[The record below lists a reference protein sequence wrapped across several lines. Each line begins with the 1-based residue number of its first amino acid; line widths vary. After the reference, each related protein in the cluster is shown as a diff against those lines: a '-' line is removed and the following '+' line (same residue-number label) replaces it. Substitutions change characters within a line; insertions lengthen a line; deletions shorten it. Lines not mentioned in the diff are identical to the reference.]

1 MTDQRATTVS
11 VVIPAFNA
19 ELFIG
24 RAIKSALDQT
34 WPPLEVIVA
43 DDASSDG
50 TREAVEALV
59 ATDAR
64 VRLVK
69 LPTNG
74 GPSAARNAGFNAARG
89 EWIAVLDADDAYR
102 PSRLEMLVELGRA
115 YEADIVA
122 DNIGL
127 YDVQARET
135 VASGV
140 SSLHEIRI
148 VNRYDYVSRCRGNRE
163 DVDWGLLHPMFR
175 RQFLKSHALS
185 YPENL
190 RHGEDFAFMFSA
202 LLEGAKFVFTPEMG
216 YVYTQRWGSYS
227 NTPSGMSR
235 TRIDYK
241 TIVGH
246 TLSLMEDPRLRSDHT
261 MLSLLRQRYY
271 ALRAVDVQYRM
282 PTYLKER
289 DLPNIAKLL
298 TYDLGAWL
306 ILMKAIRG
314 KASSLIGLQ

>member
-89 EWIAVLDADDAYR
+89 EWIAVLDADDAYL
-102 PSRLEMLVELGRA
+102 PSRLETLVELGWS
-115 YEADIVA
+115 YEADIVV

-127 YDVQARET
+127 YDVQAGEI
-135 VASGV
+135 VSNGV
-140 SSLHEIRI
+140 VSLCEIKSI
-148 VNRYDYVSRCRGNRE
+148 NRYDYVTRCRGNRE
-163 DVDWGLLHPMFR
+163 DVDWGLLHPLFR
-175 RQFLKSHALS
+175 REFLERRKLK
-185 YPENL
+185 YQENL
-190 RHGEDFAFMFSA
+190 RHGEDFVFVLSA
-202 LLEGAKFVFTPEMG
+202 LLEGAKLVFTPEMG
-216 YVYTQRWGSYS
+216 YLYTQRWGTYS
-227 NTPSGMSR
+227 NTPSGMS
-235 TRIDYK
+235 
-241 TIVGH
+241 
-246 TLSLMEDPRLRSDHT
+246 SNANRLQKH
-261 MLSLLRQRYY
+261 
-271 ALRAVDVQYRM
+271 
-282 PTYLKER
+282 
-289 DLPNIAKLL
+289 
-298 TYDLGAWL
+298 G
-306 ILMKAIRG
+306 
-314 KASSLIGLQ
+314 